1 MQTKKLSSED
11 ESAWN
16 SYVDQHPEATFAH
29 YSGWKKVIERS
40 MGYEGIYIMAVDNG
54 RIVGVFPLF
63 ILSTGLFGTFG
74 VSVPF
79 LDYGGVL
86 ANDVEVERM
95 LVDKAETIASE
106 VGCRYI
112 ELRQRF
118 PLKCELPIST
128 RKVTVLISLKG
139 GSDAVFSRI
148 RQNVRNKIRKAKKN
162 DVRIQSGIEYLSDF
176 YRVYARN
183 LRDLGTPVITK
194 NFFETIADIL
204 PKQMRIYRAT
214 RQGKTIGAKV
224 VLVDQKTCYFVWAAA
239 FRENLCYSPV
249 HALNWKAIEDAC
261 MAGCLHVDMGRSTEN
276 STHHDFKKYWG
287 METKMLPYAYQLL
300 NCNEIPGL
308 NPDNPKFSL
317 AIEMWKKM
325 PMFLTRWLGPPL
337 ARRLP

>member
-1 MQTKKLSSED
+1 MRIEKLSAGD
-11 ESAWN
+11 ESAWDN
-16 SYVDQHPEATFAH
+16 YVAQHLETTFAH
-29 YSGWKKVIERS
+29 YSGWKKVVERS
-40 MGYEGIYIMAVDNG
+40 MGYEGTYLMALDNG
-54 RIVGVFPLF
+54 RIVGVCPLF
-63 ILSTGLFGTFG
+63 ILSTGLFGTIG
-74 VSVPF
+74 ISVPF
-79 LDYGGVL
+79 LDYGGIL
-86 ANDVEVERM
+86 ADNIQVEKL
-95 LVDKAETIASE
+95 LVDKAEIIGGND
-106 VGCRYI
+106 GCRYV
-112 ELRQRF
+112 ELRQRS
-118 PLKCELPIST
+118 PLQCDLPISS
-128 RKVTVLISLKG
+128 RKITVLVSLQG
-139 GSDAVFSRI
+139 GPEAVFGRL
-148 RQNVRNKIRKAKKN
+148 RQNVRNKIRKARKSGVTV
-162 DVRIQSGIEYLSDF
+162 DCGIQYLSDF

-194 NFFETIADIL
+194 KFFETIADIL
-204 PKQMRIYRAT
+204 PKQIRIYRAT

-224 VLVDQKTCYFVWAAA
+224 IFVDQKTCYFIWAAA
-239 FRENLCYSPV
+239 IRENLCYSPV